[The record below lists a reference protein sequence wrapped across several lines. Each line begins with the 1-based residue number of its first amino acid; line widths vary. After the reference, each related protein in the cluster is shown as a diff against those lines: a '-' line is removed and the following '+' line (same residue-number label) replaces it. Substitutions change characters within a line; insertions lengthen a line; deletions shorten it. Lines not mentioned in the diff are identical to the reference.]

1 MAVGATLTTQISQLL
16 FRFSNGNFLFFLI
29 FALSWIKPLNVNITV
44 ALDGEIR
51 EQFPKLYIC
60 EYEDLNA
67 SK

>member
-16 FRFSNGNFLFFLI
+16 FRFSNGNFLVFLI

-51 EQFPKLYIC
+51 EQFTKLYIC